1 MRKYVAVFFI
11 SAICLVTTIAQ
22 GRVVQLKGTNGAWE
36 YNEQGNNKKEI
47 KIGMNMNEIEGMIQ
61 VMHAYVNNLDKSGL
75 FGCETNRRSPGF
87 AIYVPEG
94 GDMQAYIADKTD
106 EEPNYLTKLIQ
117 NDS

>member
-1 MRKYVAVFFI
+1 
-11 SAICLVTTIAQ
+11 
-22 GRVVQLKGTNGAWE
+22 
-36 YNEQGNNKKEI
+36 
-47 KIGMNMNEIEGMIQ
+47 MNEIEGMIQ

-75 FGCETNRRSPGF
+75 FGCEKNRHSPGF

>member
-1 MRKYVAVFFI
+1 MIKYVAVFFI
-11 SAICLVTTIAQ
+11 NAICLVTTIAQ
-22 GRVVQLKGTNGAWE
+22 GRVVQLRRTSGAWE

-47 KIGMNMNEIEGMIQ
+47 KIGVNMNEIEGTIQ
-61 VMHAYVNNLDKSGL
+61 VMQAYVNNLGKSGL